1 VHPDPTDDLG
11 LFGPGSVTW
20 RLHSEPILALAG
32 LRSLLLQALHPVA
45 VAGVIQNSGYKS
57 DPWGRLIRTAQYVG
71 TTVFGTTAQAEEAGR
86 RVRARHARLSATH
99 PRTGEPFR
107 IDSPDLLRWVH
118 VTEIESFLS
127 TACRAGVALTGAEID
142 TYYTEQRRVAALVGL
157 DPDSVP
163 GTAADVAAYYRQMRP
178 DLAMTRDA
186 AEVLVFFSAPPMP
199 WRLGLTPARLAWFGV
214 AATAI
219 GLLPPWARR
228 LYGMSGLPT
237 TDITAGLSARALRL
251 ALNALPHG
259 LYERPLYKAAMARAA
274 LSGTPAMR
282 KEGARRVMPRA
293 STAGMAKARR
303 RFAPSA
309 TAPMSAAPTTKPT

>member
-1 VHPDPTDDLG
+1 MDPDPTDDLG

-32 LRSLLLQALHPVA
+32 LRSLFLQALHPLA
-45 VAGVIQNSGYKS
+45 IAGVIQNSGYRS
-57 DPWGRLIRTAQYVG
+57 DPWGRLLRTVQYVG
-71 TTVFGTTAQAEEAGR
+71 TTVYGTTAQAQEAGR

-99 PRTGEPFR
+99 PGTGEPFR
-107 IDSPDLLRWVH
+107 IDSPDLLLWVH

-127 TACRAGVALTGAEID
+127 TARRAGVALTAAEID

-163 GTAADVAAYYRQMRP
+163 GTAADVAAYYRQVRP

-186 AEVLVFFSAPPMP
+186 AEALVFLSAPPMP

-228 LYGMSGLPT
+228 LYGMPGLPT
-237 TDITAGLSARALRL
+237 TDISAGLTARTLRL
-251 ALNALPHG
+251 ALNALPHKV
-259 LYERPLYKAAMARAA
+259 YEGPLYRAAMARAA
-274 LSGTPAMR
+274 SIPAQSR
-282 KEGARRVMPRA
+282 AQSSEARSSEARSSRRA
-293 STAGMAKARR
+293 STMA
-303 RFAPSA
+303 SSL
-309 TAPMSAAPTTKPT
+309 TSMG

>member
-20 RLHSEPILALAG
+20 RLHAEPILALAG
-32 LRSLLLQALHPVA
+32 LRSLYLQALHPVA
-45 VAGVIQNSGYKS
+45 VAGMIQNSGYRS
-57 DPWGRLIRTAQYVG
+57 DPWGRLVRTAQYVG

-86 RVRARHARLSATH
+86 RVRARHARLGAIH
-99 PRTGEPFR
+99 PSTGERFR

-127 TACRAGVALTGAEID
+127 TACRAGVALTEAEID

-163 GTAADVAAYYRQMRP
+163 GTAAEVAAYYRQVRP

-186 AEVLVFFSAPPMP
+186 AEVLVFLSAPPMP

-228 LYGMSGLPT
+228 LYGMPGLPT
-237 TDITAGLSARALRL
+237 TDMSAGLSARTLRL
-251 ALNALPHG
+251 ALNALPHK
-259 LYERPLYKAAMARAA
+259 LYERPLYRAAMARAA
-274 LSGTPAMR
+274 SIPAQLSSPSPVGSSSIR
-282 KEGARRVMPRA
+282 DWRSRVR
-293 STAGMAKARR
+293 
-303 RFAPSA
+303 
-309 TAPMSAAPTTKPT
+309 